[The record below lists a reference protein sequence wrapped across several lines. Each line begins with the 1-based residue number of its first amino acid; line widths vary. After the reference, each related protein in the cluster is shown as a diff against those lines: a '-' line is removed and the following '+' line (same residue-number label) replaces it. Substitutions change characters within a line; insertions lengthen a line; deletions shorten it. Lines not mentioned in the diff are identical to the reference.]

1 MLNFM
6 ISLLRFRVYLDYLWK
21 MKRAFIILSFLNYSI
36 SSLIAQDS
44 LNLEKYYP
52 KPRITAIEILLGT
65 SSSTIRG
72 ISPSISNL
80 GGGVYHNNTVMN
92 KIGYSFGIGLVH
104 NFNRHFDLRARLLW
118 ERKGVE
124 EKTDSIAIT
133 PSSTVVGTG
142 PLASYNTQNDYI
154 TISIT
159 PQLLLGK
166 RSRFNIG
173 IGGYFS
179 ILKESRITTE
189 YFYPS
194 PRSIYNAG
202 NFDKYDYGLS
212 LGAGYSF
219 PLKKHLLLTIQ
230 FLDNYGLKQI
240 SNWHSNYFVLPQ
252 LHNHSYS
259 LMIGIQFSNKKIKLK
274 SI

>member
-1 MLNFM
+1 
-6 ISLLRFRVYLDYLWK
+6 LLLKVL
-21 MKRAFIILSFLNYSI
+21 
-36 SSLIAQDS
+36 AQDS
-44 LNLEKYYP
+44 TNLEKYYP
-52 KPRITAIEILLGT
+52 KPRITSIEILLGP

-104 NFNRHFDLRARLLW
+104 NFNKHFDLRARLLW
-118 ERKGVE
+118 ERKGIE

-133 PSSTVVGTG
+133 PSSTLIGTG

-154 TISIT
+154 TISIA

-166 RSRFNIG
+166 RSRINIG
-173 IGGYFS
+173 MGGYFS
-179 ILKESRITTE
+179 ILKESRITNE

-194 PRSIYNAG
+194 PHTVYNTG

-212 LGAGYSF
+212 FSAGYSF
-219 PLKKHLLLTIQ
+219 PLKKQLLFTIQ
-230 FLDNYGLKQI
+230 LMDNYGVKQI
-240 SNWHSNYFVLPQ
+240 SNWHTNYSILPE
-252 LHNHSYS
+252 LYNHSYS
-259 LMIGIQFSNKKIKLK
+259 LMIGIQFSNKKIKPK